1 MLFIVILLILA
12 IGGRWACSTICPLGI
27 IEELIFKIPFPK
39 KWTKL
44 PYEAYLRKI
53 KYVVFFALLV
63 LIPLVFLPNKESWSG
78 ASLLIKV
85 FGFTTVFLLSLFI
98 YRPFCKYL
106 CPFGVFLGFFN
117 RISPFRYRKEPSCNH
132 CGLCK
137 RKCKMGLDPDNLPE
151 KILGNFYTC
160 ADDPEAP
167 HFVRWSPINL
177 PTPNFHCPEFFVV
190 IYL

>member
-137 RKCKMGLDPDNLPE
+137 RKCKMGLDPD
-151 KILGNFYTC
+151 K
-160 ADDPEAP
+160 DPNHMECI
-167 HFVRWSPINL
+167 RCGECL
-177 PTPNFHCPEFFVV
+177 KRCPRSALRQNRE
-190 IYL
+190 